1 MAPFN
6 LLIVEDDA
14 ADVELVVRELKKS
27 GYELHCL
34 PVADREAFMQSL
46 VEHRPDLIIY
56 DHNLPQFSSAEAL
69 RLTQEHG
76 GGIPFI
82 IVSHAIGD
90 EDAVALMR
98 AGAADYLLKDRLG
111 RLGESVRHALEQR
124 RLREEH
130 AAARQSIVTLN
141 EELALRIAAR
151 TAELRVANHSLEL
164 ELEQRKRAEEAL
176 LRLNGELEQRVEERT
191 RDIVASHNR
200 LQALASELTL
210 AEQRERKRLAA
221 ELHDYLAQMLAL
233 GRMKIAQLRSKL
245 VAGDQQ
251 IDPLVTEIDDLFK
264 KAADYTR
271 SLMAK
276 LSPPVLD
283 ELGLPAALSWL
294 ASEMPLHGLKVNV
307 QLGTDKVSLPDDQSV
322 LLFQSVRE
330 LLLNVAKHAGTDC
343 ATVNLEVEES
353 GRLRIEVQDGGRG
366 FNPAAPE
373 SKPAGSH
380 FGLFSVRER
389 MQAMGGWF
397 NVTSSPGVGT
407 TATLSL
413 PLPTSL
419 EPKQTDTGLQ
429 SSETL
434 SLVSDQSP
442 EGHAHRIRVL
452 LVDDHVMVRR
462 GLKVILEGFPDLAVV
477 GEAGD
482 GREAVEKVAE
492 LAPDLVLMD
501 INMPWMNGI
510 EATKRIK
517 RDWPE
522 TPVVALSIDNQPHT
536 RDAITAA
543 GATTFISKDA
553 AAEDLHEVILAAG
566 RTDRPEGLVQPERL
580 S

>member
-1 MAPFN
+1 MAPLN

-27 GYELHCL
+27 GYEPHCR
-34 PVADREAFMQSL
+34 PVAGRDAFLQGL

-69 RLTQEHG
+69 RLTQEQHA
-76 GGIPFI
+76 GIPFI

-176 LRLNGELEQRVEERT
+176 LRLNSELEQRVEERT

-233 GRMKIAQLRSKL
+233 GRMKVAQLRSKL
-245 VAGDQQ
+245 AAGDQ
-251 IDPLVTEIDDLFK
+251 IDPLVTDIDDLFK
-264 KAADYTR
+264 KAAEYTR

-283 ELGLPAALSWL
+283 ELGLPAALAWL

-307 QLGTDKVSLPDDQSV
+307 QLGTDKVALPDDQSV

-343 ATVNLEVEES
+343 ATVNLDVEES
-353 GRLRIEVQDGGRG
+353 GRLRIEVQDQGRG

-397 NVTSSPGVGT
+397 NITSAPGVGT

-413 PLPTSL
+413 PLPTSP
-419 EPKQTDTGLQ
+419 EPKQTDPVLQ
-429 SSETL
+429 SAETPA
-434 SLVSDQSP
+434 LVSDQSP
-442 EGHAHRIRVL
+442 EDHAHRIRVL

-517 RDWPE
+517 QEWPE
-522 TPVVALSIDNQPHT
+522 TPIIALSIDNQPHT

-543 GATTFISKDA
+543 GATTFVSKDA
-553 AAEDLHEVILAAG
+553 AAEHLHEVILAAG

>member
-1 MAPFN
+1 MTLLN

-27 GYELHCL
+27 GYEPKPL
-34 PVADREAFMQSL
+34 PVASRAAFIQGL
-46 VEHRPDLIIY
+46 AEHRPDVIIY

-69 RLTQEHG
+69 RLAQDHG
-76 GGIPFI
+76 AGIPFI

-111 RLGESVRHALEQR
+111 RLGEAVRHALEQR

-141 EELALRIAAR
+141 EDLALRIAAR
-151 TAELRVANHSLEL
+151 TAELRVANHSLQV

-233 GRMKIAQLRSKL
+233 GRMKVAQLRSRL
-245 VAGDQQ
+245 SGEGSVE
-251 IDPLVTEIDDLFK
+251 PLVGEIDDLFK
-264 KAADYTR
+264 KAAEYTR

-283 ELGLPAALSWL
+283 ELGLPAALTWL
-294 ASEMPLHGLKVNV
+294 ASEMPLHGLKVDV
-307 QLGTDKVSLPDDQSV
+307 QLGTDKVVLPDDQSV

-343 ATVNLEVEES
+343 ATVALKVEES
-353 GRLRIEVQDGGRG
+353 GRLLIEVQDHGRG

-397 NVTSSPGVGT
+397 NVTSAPDVGT

-413 PLPTSL
+413 PMPPVP
-419 EPKQTDTGLQ
+419 EVKQTDAELHATDRSPLTCNP
-429 SSETL
+429 SSN
-434 SLVSDQSP
+434 
-442 EGHAHRIRVL
+442 GNARRIRVL

-462 GLKVILEGFPDLAVV
+462 GLKVILEGFPDLTVV

-482 GREAVEKVAE
+482 GREAIEKVAE
-492 LAPDLVLMD
+492 LTPDLVLMD
-501 INMPWMNGI
+501 INMPWMDGI

-517 RDWPE
+517 QEWPE
-522 TPVVALSIDNQPHT
+522 TPVIALSIDNQPHT
-536 RDAITAA
+536 RDAVAAA
-543 GATTFISKDA
+543 GATTFVSKDA
-553 AAEDLHEVILAAG
+553 AAEHLHEVILSAG
-566 RTDRPEGLVQPERL
+566 RADRSEGFVQPERL